1 MPNPKRIKAKG
12 RPFFFVYIIIF
23 IDDVS
28 GNVSKQWNKHYVCYM
43 SNAMLPRE
51 HLDKEFNVHFVS
63 SSPSV
68 NALELAQGIRESFE
82 SVFFLIVRQSLTL

>member
-1 MPNPKRIKAKG
+1 MFLECSADFAKYMPNPKRIKAKG
-12 RPFFFVYIIIF
+12 CPFFFVYIIIF
-23 IDDVS
+23 INDVS

-51 HLDKEFNVHFVS
+51 HIDKELNVHFVS

-68 NALELAQGIRESFE
+68 NTLELVQGIRESFE
-82 SVFFLIVRQSLTL
+82 